1 MRNQSIF
8 HLSLFFPFS
17 RFVYFKGLTI
27 KATLLDDGEVKNA
40 RVYNT
45 RSIKYLVC
53 NKSLSLETDTGG
65 AEHAFEYKAYGISP
79 LHRTESFLKFLSVYD
94 RFCFVN
100 SANFSYHRVR
110 TVWCGEW
117 LNLHFMFIPFS

>member
-1 MRNQSIF
+1 MRMQSIF

-27 KATLLDDGEVKNA
+27 KATFLDDGEVKNA

-45 RSIKYLVC
+45 RSIKFLVC
-53 NKSLSLETDTGG
+53 SKSLSLETDTGG

-79 LHRTESFLKFLSVYD
+79 LLRTESFLKFFLSVYD
-94 RFCFVN
+94 RLCFVN
-100 SANFSYHRVR
+100 SANFSYRR
-110 TVWCGEW
+110 
-117 LNLHFMFIPFS
+117 IRA